1 MWTHIMLG
9 VLHLVHDPPGHAVS
23 WLLLPSHTMSF
34 PPCPQPRV
42 LWLVTQALWCPAC
55 PLPTL
60 PGKGQATRPCAG
72 ITAGLLRAAFLWD
85 LRRRAGGSRSWF
97 LEASGRSSVLR
108 AVTSCSVL
116 CLCPQGRG
124 SDVHPQPNERA
135 MKLLAAEASVRPA
148 HSVKVG

>member
-1 MWTHIMLG
+1 MLG

-34 PPCPQPRV
+34 PPCSQLRV
-42 LWLVTQALWCPAC
+42 PWLVTQALWCPAC

-60 PGKGQATRPCAG
+60 LGKGQATRPCAE

-85 LRRRAGGSRSWF
+85 LCRRAGCSRSWF
-97 LEASGRSSVLR
+97 LEASGRSSVPR
-108 AVTSCSVL
+108 AVRSCSVL
-116 CLCPQGRG
+116 YLCLKGRG
-124 SDVHPQPNERA
+124 SDVLPQPNERA
-135 MKLLAAEASVRPA
+135 AKLLAAEVSVLPA